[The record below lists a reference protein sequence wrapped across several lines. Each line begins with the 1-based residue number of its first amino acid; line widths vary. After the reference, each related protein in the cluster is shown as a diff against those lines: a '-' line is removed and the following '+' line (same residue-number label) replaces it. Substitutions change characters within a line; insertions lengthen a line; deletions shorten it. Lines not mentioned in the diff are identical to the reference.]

1 MLFRSLA
8 AALSTASGLLLVIS
22 SSVVHDFYYRMI
34 RPTASE
40 RQRLRLSRIAI
51 GVAVVIAGLF
61 GIYPPGF
68 VAQVVAF
75 AFGLAASSFFPVLV
89 LGIFSVRVGTVP
101 AVAGMVA
108 GIGFTATYI
117 LSTVF
122 FGGERWCFGIGPQG
136 IGAVGMAVNFVVAG
150 VLTPLCRGPS
160 EAAREMVAQIRAPE
174 GEDPPPPVAGH

>member
-1 MLFRSLA
+1 
-8 AALSTASGLLLVIS
+8 
-22 SSVVHDFYYRMI
+22 
-34 RPTASE
+34 
-40 RQRLRLSRIAI
+40 
-51 GVAVVIAGLF
+51 
-61 GIYPPGF
+61 
-68 VAQVVAF
+68 
-75 AFGLAASSFFPVLV
+75 
-89 LGIFSVRVGTVP
+89 
-101 AVAGMVA
+101 MVA

-160 EAAREMVAQIRAPE
+160 AAAREMVAQIRAPE